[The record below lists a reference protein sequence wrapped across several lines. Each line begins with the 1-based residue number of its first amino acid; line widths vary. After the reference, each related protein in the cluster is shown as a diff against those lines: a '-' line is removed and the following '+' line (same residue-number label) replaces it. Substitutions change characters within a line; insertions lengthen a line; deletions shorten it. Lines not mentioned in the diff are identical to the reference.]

1 MKGFSKRPWA
11 AVAAAAALAAA
22 GLAQHTS
29 ALHATVPVSSDTTH
43 KSASAPP
50 AVSTTH
56 PSVTPLDELNEAF
69 AAVAA
74 RVKPSVV
81 YITATSSERPLAQ
94 RGTAPGAPS
103 MPGVPPEFEQ
113 FFRGLPIIPDV
124 PRGRG
129 VSAGSGFIVSPD
141 GYVLTNAHV
150 IDGAD
155 RVTVRLLDRR
165 EFKAKVVGRD
175 PATDVAVVKID
186 AKDLTPARL
195 ADSDAAR
202 VGEWVLAIGNPLGEN
217 LTFTVTQGI
226 ISAKGRGQL
235 ALPTTSSRSIQD
247 FIQTDAAINPG
258 NSGGPLVNVHGEV
271 IGINSAIA
279 SPTGFNAGYGFA
291 VPINLARAVMD
302 QLIKTGHV
310 ERAALGVMVRNASP
324 EDAEY
329 AGLGA
334 VRGVVVQDYGSA
346 DSPAKSAGIQPG
358 DIIVSVDGKPVEY
371 VAQLQEAIAFRKPG
385 DAVRVEV
392 ARKGGKRETLRV
404 TLQRAD
410 NEPATT
416 AERDDES
423 PSGASDRGGA
433 TVSSLGISVTPANDA
448 TARELVLPDD
458 VRGLVVAGV
467 DDASPAS
474 GRLATSANGGPDVI
488 LSVENTPVRTVEE
501 LRNALRDRKAGEIV
515 TLRVY
520 NVPSKVRR
528 VERVRLAGEGR

>member
-1 MKGFSKRPWA
+1 M
-11 AVAAAAALAAA
+11 
-22 GLAQHTS
+22 
-29 ALHATVPVSSDTTH
+29 
-43 KSASAPP
+43 AS
-50 AVSTTH
+50 
-56 PSVTPLDELNEAF
+56 
-69 AAVAA
+69 
-74 RVKPSVV
+74 
-81 YITATSSERPLAQ
+81 
-94 RGTAPGAPS
+94 
-103 MPGVPPEFEQ
+103 
-113 FFRGLPIIPDV
+113 
-124 PRGRG
+124 
-129 VSAGSGFIVSPD
+129 GSGFIVSPD
-141 GYVLTNAHV
+141 GYILTNAHV

-217 LTFTVTQGI
+217 LNFTVTQGI

-235 ALPTTSSRSIQD
+235 ALPATSSRSIQD

-258 NSGGPLVNVHGEV
+258 NSGGPLVNVRGEV

-310 ERAALGVMVRNASP
+310 ERAALGVLVRDASP

-334 VRGVVVQDYGSA
+334 VRGVVVQDYGSG
-346 DSPAKSAGIQPG
+346 DSPAKSGGIQPG

-392 ARKGGKRETLRV
+392 ARKGGKRETLHV

-410 NEPATT
+410 TEPATT
-416 AERDDES
+416 AERDEES
-423 PSGASDRGGA
+423 PSGGSDRGGA
-433 TVSSLGISVTPANDA
+433 TVAPLGISVTPTNDRA
-448 TARELVLPDD
+448 ARELALPAD
-458 VRGLVVAGV
+458 VQGLVVAGV
-467 DDASPAS
+467 NDTSPAS
-474 GRLATSANGGPDVI
+474 GRLATAANGGPDVI
-488 LSVENTPVRTVEE
+488 LSVEGTPVRTAEE
-501 LRNALRDRKAGEIV
+501 LRNTLRDRKAGEIV

-528 VERVRLAGEGR
+528 VERLRLGAEGR